1 MRKISQIIYYLSL
14 LALVILN
21 AIVLSIYQI
30 NDLSFYL
37 FTSSLLLIF
46 PFISLFYILFL
57 NIKKI
62 EYKMRKYDEAGL
74 IAFIISGA
82 ILLFIYG
89 KINNYVEIFFIIGI
103 VLFIIIAIIFLTLNI
118 LKGKINVTIQGGKK

>member
-74 IAFIISGA
+74 IAFIISGV

-118 LKGKINVTIQGGKK
+118 LKGKINGTIQGGKK

>member
-1 MRKISQIIYYLSL
+1 
-14 LALVILN
+14 
-21 AIVLSIYQI
+21 
-30 NDLSFYL
+30 
-37 FTSSLLLIF
+37 
-46 PFISLFYILFL
+46 
-57 NIKKI
+57 
-62 EYKMRKYDEAGL
+62 MRKYDEAGL

-118 LKGKINVTIQGGKK
+118 LKGKINGTIQGGKK

>member
-74 IAFIISGA
+74 ITFIISGS

-118 LKGKINVTIQGGKK
+118 LKGKINGTIQGGKK

>member
-57 NIKKI
+57 SIKKI

-74 IAFIISGA
+74 ITFIISGA

-118 LKGKINVTIQGGKK
+118 LKGKINGTIQGGKK

>member
-1 MRKISQIIYYLSL
+1 MKKISQIIYYLSL

-118 LKGKINVTIQGGKK
+118 LKGKINGTIQGGKK

>member
-46 PFISLFYILFL
+46 PFILVYSPV
-57 NIKKI
+57 KVH
-62 EYKMRKYDEAGL
+62 
-74 IAFIISGA
+74 S
-82 ILLFIYG
+82 
-89 KINNYVEIFFIIGI
+89 V
-103 VLFIIIAIIFLTLNI
+103 
-118 LKGKINVTIQGGKK
+118 

>member
-118 LKGKINVTIQGGKK
+118 LKGKINGTIQGGKK